1 MTTAEQLRQRYETDP
16 IAWGEHPEHP
26 MADWQNEVA
35 NGDTRRGYWDWV
47 ANQLE
52 MAEDNGEDPAPLPD
66 GQVRYLARK
75 SRDASRYYEADI
87 VASDPAAALAIA
99 KAGECEWEDAGGGVF
114 DDCIIEIFAADG
126 ADYDEI
132 LATDA

>member
-1 MTTAEQLRQRYETDP
+1 MTTAEQLSQRYDTD
-16 IAWGEHPEHP
+16 IRRWGEHPEYP
-26 MADWQNEVA
+26 MSEWRDEVA

-47 ANQLE
+47 ASQIE
-52 MAEDNGEDPAPLPD
+52 ARADGEDPAPLPD

-75 SRDASRYYEADI
+75 TRDASRYYEADI
-87 VASDPAAALAIA
+87 VASDPAAALAMA